1 MKLTHVRLLVSDLGA
16 SYRFYKD
23 VPGLSTTWE
32 ENPGHAE
39 SEVAP
44 GIALAVARE
53 HDP

>member
-23 VPGLSTTWE
+23 VLGLS
-32 ENPGHAE
+32 GHAE

>member
-23 VPGLSTTWE
+23 VLGLS
-32 ENPGHAE
+32 GHAE
-39 SEVAP
+39 FKVAP
-44 GIALAVARE
+44 EIALAVARG